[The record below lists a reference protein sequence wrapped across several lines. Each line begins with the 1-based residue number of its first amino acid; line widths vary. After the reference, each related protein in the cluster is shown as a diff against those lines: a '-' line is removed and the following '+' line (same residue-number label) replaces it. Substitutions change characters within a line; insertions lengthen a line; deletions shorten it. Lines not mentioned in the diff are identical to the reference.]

1 MRKII
6 TITDWNTDELT
17 RERLRTVVEGY
28 SIDRKQVAMQSLSCT
43 SSSVHAGFLAYEMA
57 LTEAKN
63 GDPTDTVIYVDV
75 DTEHETYPSELT
87 VRSDCFAVVR
97 LSNNLLICGRLSGY
111 AFAWIK
117 ESAQQMFE
125 YTGLPNFGSV
135 NFLDGHARVVAHLA
149 DYLDDQLDL
158 QSLHEADIMPLPSD
172 THFICHKHRNT
183 LVTTL
188 NHSDLESFSVGDQVK
203 LRIGAKTYSA
213 HLVSH
218 PKQESD
224 SGLLMYV
231 GYYGHPDLRCIELMA
246 KSPNIQERFV
256 DIVPGDLISL
266 A

>member
-6 TITDWNTDELT
+6 TVTDWNSDELS
-17 RERLRTVVEGY
+17 RERFRIVVEGY
-28 SIDRKQVAMQSLSCT
+28 STDRKQVSIQALNST
-43 SSSVHAGFLAYEMA
+43 SSSIHAGFLAYEMA

-63 GDPTDTVIYVDV
+63 GDPTDTLIYIDV
-75 DTEHETYPSELT
+75 DTEYETYPSEVT

-117 ESAQQMFE
+117 QSAQQISE
-125 YTGLPNFGSV
+125 YTGLPNSTSV
-135 NFLDGHARVVAHLA
+135 NSLDGHARVVAHLA

-158 QSLHEADIMPLPSD
+158 QSLHEADVLSLPVG
-172 THFICHKHRNT
+172 THFICHKTKNT

-203 LRIGAKTYSA
+203 VRIGAKTYSS
-213 HLVSH
+213 HLVPS
-218 PKQESD
+218 PKHESD
-224 SGLLMYV
+224 SGLIMYV

-246 KSPNIQERFV
+246 KTPNIQERFSQL
-256 DIVPGDLISL
+256 VPGDQISL

>member
-6 TITDWNTDELT
+6 TITDWNSDGLT
-17 RERLRTVVEGY
+17 RERFRTVVEGY
-28 SIDRKQVAMQSLSCT
+28 SIDRKQVNIHSLSCI
-43 SSSVHAGFLAYEMA
+43 SSSVHAGFLAYEMV

-63 GDPTDTVIYVDV
+63 GDPTDTIVYIDV
-75 DTEHETYPSELT
+75 DTEFETYPSEVT

-117 ESAQQMFE
+117 QSAQQISE
-125 YTGLPNFGSV
+125 YTGLPNSTSV
-135 NFLDGHARVVAHLA
+135 NPLDGHARVVAHLA

-158 QSLHEADIMPLPSD
+158 QSLHEADILSLPID
-172 THFICHKHRNT
+172 THFICHKHKNT

-203 LRIGAKTYSA
+203 VRIGTKTYSA

-218 PKQESD
+218 PKQELD
-224 SGLLMYV
+224 SGLIMYV
-231 GYYGHPDLRCIELMA
+231 GYYGHPDLRCIELMV
-246 KSPNIQERFV
+246 KTPNIQERFAQL
-256 DIVPGDLISL
+256 VPGDQISL

>member
-6 TITDWNTDELT
+6 SITDWNIDGLT
-17 RERLRTVVEGY
+17 RERFRTVVEGY
-28 SIDRKQVAMQSLSCT
+28 SADRKRVSIQTLSCT

-63 GDPTDTVIYVDV
+63 GDPTDTLIYIDV
-75 DTEHETYPSELT
+75 NTEHEAYLDDT

-97 LSNNLLICGRLSGY
+97 LSNNLLVCGRLSGY

-117 ESAQQMFE
+117 QSAQQISE
-125 YTGLPNFGSV
+125 YTGLPNSTSV
-135 NFLDGHARVVAHLA
+135 NHLDGHGRVVAHLA

-158 QSLHEADIMPLPSD
+158 QSLHEADILSLPVD
-172 THFICHKHRNT
+172 TNYICHKTKNT

-188 NHSDLESFSVGDQVK
+188 NHSDLESCSVGDQVK
-203 LRIGAKTYSA
+203 VRIGAKTYSS
-213 HLVSH
+213 HLVSS
-218 PKQESD
+218 PKHESD
-224 SGLLMYV
+224 SGLIMYI

-246 KSPNIQERFV
+246 KTPNIQERFAQLF
-256 DIVPGDLISL
+256 PGDQISL